1 MTLNDISRKEIGLLK
16 NKVNTFVD
24 SLDDMENEDITFI
37 VKKIILDKA

>member
-1 MTLNDISRKEIGLLK
+1 MTLNDISRKEIDLLK

-37 VKKIILDKA
+37 VKKNHFL